1 MGNKLF
7 TGYILYE
14 RKEKA
19 FTEISLLCWEYGK
32 LYGVKL
38 SLVLGEEIHDKIHV
52 VTSVLTL

>member
-7 TGYILYE
+7 TGYFLYE

-38 SLVLGEEIHDKIHV
+38 SLELGEEMHGKMHV
-52 VTSVLTL
+52 ITSVFTL